1 MTITVYESTI
11 ETDNISIEHMD
22 IYKVFI
28 VKNVISYLGSVD
40 HWDIEVANTQSDDI
54 YFIIDGEHDGAFG
67 HWVFE
72 SSIYLLELFQLLKA
86 KYPTIKLHLKSQKN
100 FKKLF
105 CDLFNI
111 DNETIVYDLPTN
123 GSTCIFPS
131 PISFL
136 NQKELSVTYEE
147 IINRYFVFFNNI
159 QSDNVHT
166 NDYLIMPRQT
176 KENYASNERIVPCHG
191 ILNYFQTSS
200 HQYEVLHTDSINIL
214 TEQIN
219 KLRSSKHIILTDGS
233 PMFVNGL
240 FSSNSII
247 IVLSDHS
254 YMTLWQMSV
263 FPKLKL
269 IFNNSKL
276 LNNNTVLHFPSE
288 TSITEHLEISLKK

>member
-11 ETDNISIEHMD
+11 ETDNISIEHVD

-40 HWDIEVANTQSDDI
+40 HWDIQVTNNNSDDI

-86 KYPTIKLHLKSQKN
+86 KYPTIKLHLKSQKK

-136 NQKELSVTYEE
+136 NEEKLAVTYEE
-147 IINRYFVFFNNI
+147 IINRYFVFFNSI
-159 QSDNVHT
+159 QSDNIHT
-166 NDYLIMPRQT
+166 NEYLIMPRQT
-176 KENYASNERIVPCHG
+176 KENYAPNDRIVSCLD
-191 ILNYFQTSS
+191 IIDYFQTSS
-200 HQYEVLHTDSINIL
+200 NQYEVLHTDFINTL
-214 TEQIN
+214 SEQIN
-219 KLRSSKHIILTDGS
+219 KLRGSKNIILTDGS
-233 PMFVNGL
+233 AMFVNGL
-240 FSSNSII
+240 FSRNSTI

-269 IFNNSKL
+269 IFNNSKM

-288 TSITEHLEISLKK
+288 TSIIEYLETSVGK